1 MITTLK
7 KLSALLLAL
16 GTLFIL
22 SFPSLAHAADTG
34 GSDHFQLTVVEN
46 KDSKS
51 GAEVADLTI
60 KNISGKTGTN
70 VTFEADLPTIFQ
82 DKDMKKATFKVGTL
96 KAGESKT
103 YQISRKADGTVETN
117 PLPQT
122 GNSQSTAGTTKSTT
136 SLPTTGEVATPL
148 LLTLGLLLVAGLI
161 FIGLKRFQGVKHLL
175 AILILLVGLGGAA
188 TANAAEDSYHHRDE
202 VRNHAVELAGE
213 THVFVISVSL

>member
-1 MITTLK
+1 MTTTLK
-7 KLSALLLAL
+7 KLSALLLEL

-22 SFPSLAHAADTG
+22 SFPSLVHAADTG

-51 GAEVADLTI
+51 GTEIADLTI
-60 KNISGKTGTN
+60 KNISSKTGTN
-70 VTFEADLPTIFQ
+70 VTFEANLPTIFQ
-82 DKDMKKATFKVGTL
+82 DKDMKKVTFNVGTL

-103 YQISRKADGTVETN
+103 YQVSRKTDGTVVTN
-117 PLPQT
+117 PLPTT
-122 GNSQSTAGTTKSTT
+122 GIAKSTT
-136 SLPTTGEVATPL
+136 SLPTTGEATTPL
-148 LLTLGLLLVAGLI
+148 LITFGFLLVAGLI

>member
-1 MITTLK
+1 MTTTLK

-51 GAEVADLTI
+51 GAEIADLTI
-60 KNISGKTGTN
+60 KNISSKTGIN

-82 DKDMKKATFKVGTL
+82 DKDMKKATFNVGTL

-103 YQISRKADGTVETN
+103 YQVSRKADGTVVTN
-117 PLPQT
+117 PLPTT
-122 GNSQSTAGTTKSTT
+122 GTAKTTT
-136 SLPTTGEVATPL
+136 SLPTTGEATTPL
-148 LLTLGLLLVAGLI
+148 LITLGLLLVAGLI

-188 TANAAEDSYHHRDE
+188 TANAAEDS
-202 VRNHAVELAGE
+202 G
-213 THVFVISVSL
+213 SVAKFENQTRPF